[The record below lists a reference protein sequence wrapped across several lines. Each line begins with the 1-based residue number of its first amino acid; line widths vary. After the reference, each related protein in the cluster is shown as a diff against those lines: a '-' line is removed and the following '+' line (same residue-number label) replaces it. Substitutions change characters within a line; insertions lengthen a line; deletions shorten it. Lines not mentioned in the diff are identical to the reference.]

1 MLGFPPWKQIEDG
14 FILIRNYLSQRNQ
27 CKEEHTKLDKM
38 WQIAN
43 FTMVG
48 LNIEHVKYII
58 DRVTNIDASD
68 SDLFFADNFRVDKK

>member
-1 MLGFPPWKQIEDG
+1 
-14 FILIRNYLSQRNQ
+14 
-27 CKEEHTKLDKM
+27 M

-43 FTMVG
+43 LTMVG
-48 LNIEHVKYII
+48 LNIEHTKYII